1 MIMSMT
7 IKRKLALIFAFYVAL
22 SAIMGYLI
30 FTELTALH
38 DSLKVSDPQG
48 SADNSSLNIT
58 ASASISHA
66 KNLLFA
72 GAAIILVSGALVS
85 VFLARSLV
93 LPIRRLQDAA
103 RRMAM
108 GDLSAEIEISGDSE
122 IASLCKSFNSMQ
134 IILRNVLDSLDGSL
148 KELKEKQSQLVKTE
162 KLAAIGVFASGVA
175 HEINNPLT
183 SVLTFSNLLLEKMP
197 EEDPRCEMLRIMSR
211 EAMRARGIVKQLLSF
226 SRDAAINPVNFDIN
240 ETIRESIKTLSL
252 QEALQGISI
261 ELNLADDLPAIY
273 ADQIQIEEVL
283 WNIMANAA
291 DAITSPGVIAIST
304 CRNETEIIIT
314 IADTGAG
321 VPEEYLDKIFDPFFS
336 TKGTAGTGLGLAVS
350 YDIIKKHG
358 GNIDVFS
365 TVNEGTTFTIRL
377 TANERDQGISS

>member
-1 MIMSMT
+1 MSMT

>member
-1 MIMSMT
+1 MT

>member
-211 EAMRARGIVKQLLSF
+211 EAMRARGIVKQLLSL

>member
-1 MIMSMT
+1 MSMT

-211 EAMRARGIVKQLLSF
+211 EAMRARGIVKQLLSL